1 MSNAQSSSLPQGK
14 TCPKVVLHK
23 VIVEHFG
30 LSLKW
35 SHCLSALSCPSQ
47 YRQRVY
53 KQRTSRRT
61 FYQRATDIESGLLNS
76 TSRNVQRTETWM
88 LGTHETLPAL
98 RHCQCSGL
106 WYVDLDSKSDFSKRE
121 RTGFPI
127 NTQPG
132 SADWIP
138 AQQSALR
145 QTRCHPVCSLV
156 VILRH
161 GGF

>member
-1 MSNAQSSSLPQGK
+1 MESLFVG
-14 TCPKVVLHK
+14 VV
-23 VIVEHFG
+23 
-30 LSLKW
+30 
-35 SHCLSALSCPSQ
+35 
-47 YRQRVY
+47 
-53 KQRTSRRT
+53 

-138 AQQSALR
+138 TQQSALR

-156 VILRH
+156 VILSSRLMFRRLQMTPDGH
-161 GGF
+161 YFILSCRTAVEGVFSDKLNLERSSIFVILDCTRVSQRST

>member
-1 MSNAQSSSLPQGK
+1 MESLFVG
-14 TCPKVVLHK
+14 VV
-23 VIVEHFG
+23 
-30 LSLKW
+30 
-35 SHCLSALSCPSQ
+35 
-47 YRQRVY
+47 
-53 KQRTSRRT
+53 

-132 SADWIP
+132 SAD
-138 AQQSALR
+138 
-145 QTRCHPVCSLV
+145 
-156 VILRH
+156 
-161 GGF
+161 